1 VLKDSGS
8 FPHSLNSQY
17 LSNQSHKEDIEV
29 GMRFPKTA
37 SLSAISVLV
46 SVTAFSAIAPVKA
59 EEKPKFTCGMSNGV
73 PATLALTSEG
83 YSPLYR
89 CQVVS
94 PKFEK
99 YHKQGILNYLTTG
112 VHSGNNI
119 VCVAKEK
126 DGPCVGVLFTL
137 KPGSDSFV
145 TLKRLLDV
153 RSQAGPAL
161 NESTGSAQTSADS
174 GQSIDFQAFLN
185 SVPVDP
191 GATPL
196 GGTTNAAPVT
206 APAAPSPATDA
217 APAAPAPAPSGGLW

>member
-1 VLKDSGS
+1 
-8 FPHSLNSQY
+8 
-17 LSNQSHKEDIEV
+17 
-29 GMRFPKTA
+29 MRFPKIA

-46 SVTAFSAIAPVKA
+46 SVAALSTIAPVKA
-59 EEKPKFTCGMSNGV
+59 QEKPKFICGMSNGV
-73 PATLALTSEG
+73 PATLALTSDG
-83 YSPLYR
+83 YSPVVKWKSSYFAADGYDPLYR

-137 KPGSDSFV
+137 KPGSDSFM

-161 NESTGSAQTSADS
+161 NESTGGSSQSSAEV

-191 GATPL
+191 TAKPL
-196 GGTTNAAPVT
+196 GGTAEAEA
-206 APAAPSPATDA
+206 APAAP
-217 APAAPAPAPSGGLW
+217 APAASPSAPAPAPSGGLW

>member
-1 VLKDSGS
+1 
-8 FPHSLNSQY
+8 
-17 LSNQSHKEDIEV
+17 
-29 GMRFPKTA
+29 MRFPKIA

-83 YSPLYR
+83 YSPVIRWKSNYFAADGYDPLYR

-137 KPGSDSFV
+137 KPGSDSFM

-161 NESTGSAQTSADS
+161 NESTGSSQTSADS

-191 GATPL
+191 SATPL
-196 GGTTNAAPVT
+196 GGTTNATPATT
-206 APAAPSPATDA
+206 APAVPAPATDA
-217 APAAPAPAPSGGLW
+217 TPAAPAPAPSGGLW

>member
-1 VLKDSGS
+1 
-8 FPHSLNSQY
+8 
-17 LSNQSHKEDIEV
+17 
-29 GMRFPKTA
+29 MRFPKIA

-46 SVTAFSAIAPVKA
+46 SVTTLSAISPVKA
-59 EEKPKFTCGMSNGV
+59 QEKPKFTCGMSNGV

-83 YSPLYR
+83 YSPVIRWKSNYFSADGYDPLYR

-112 VHSGNNI
+112 VHDGNNI

-137 KPGSDSFV
+137 KPGSDSFM

-153 RSQAGPAL
+153 RAQAGPAL
-161 NESTGSAQTSADS
+161 NESTGGSSQPSVDS
-174 GQSIDFQAFLN
+174 GKSIDFNAFLN

-196 GGTTNAAPVT
+196 GGTTNAAPT
-206 APAAPSPATDA
+206 TAPAPAAPAPSTDA
-217 APAAPAPAPSGGLW
+217 NPAAPAPSGGLW

>member
-1 VLKDSGS
+1 
-8 FPHSLNSQY
+8 
-17 LSNQSHKEDIEV
+17 
-29 GMRFPKTA
+29 MRLQNIA

-46 SVTAFSAIAPVKA
+46 GVAALSAIAPVKA
-59 EEKPKFTCGMSNGV
+59 QEKPKFTCGMSNGV

-83 YSPLYR
+83 YSPVIRWKSGYFAADGYDPLYR

-126 DGPCVGVLFTL
+126 DGPCTGVLFTL
-137 KPGSDSFV
+137 KPGSDPMT
-145 TLKRLLDV
+145 TLRRLLDV

-161 NESTGSAQTSADS
+161 NESSGSSQSSAS
-174 GQSIDFQAFLN
+174 AGSSIDFNAFLN

-191 GATPL
+191 NAKPI
-196 GGTTNAAPVT
+196 GGTTQAAPPVES
-206 APAAPSPATDA
+206 APANTPV
-217 APAAPAPAPSGGLW
+217 PAPAGGNLW